1 MKEKVFTRGEIIFRE
16 GDSGE
21 SFFQIREGTAG
32 VYLRYGEENQQKL
45 TDMTAGQFFGEMG
58 LLLDEPRS
66 ATAVVEEDNTLL
78 ECIRKEDLETL
89 YRENP
94 VKVYMIVSHL
104 SHRLRQLT
112 REYVR
117 ACAVAAGEE
126 V

>member
-1 MKEKVFTRGEIIFRE
+1 MMYAVHGGSVGIYINYGTEEEKKITSLFA
-16 GDSGE
+16 DS
-21 SFFQIREGTAG
+21 
-32 VYLRYGEENQQKL
+32 
-45 TDMTAGQFFGEMG
+45 FFGEMG

-117 ACAVAAGEE
+117 ACAVAAGGE

>member
-1 MKEKVFTRGEIIFRE
+1 MRRMQTKSETLTSSPRHSMMYAVYGGSVGIYINYGTEEEKKITSLFA
-16 GDSGE
+16 DS
-21 SFFQIREGTAG
+21 
-32 VYLRYGEENQQKL
+32 
-45 TDMTAGQFFGEMG
+45 FFGEMG